1 MEIFEQFSYV
11 IDRDS
16 LSALNYNTDFTSN
29 VDNIENTI
37 VGDTVP
43 DMATFMADPIGTM
56 YFKNRTEMYFKEAA
70 PSGQLGQLTKLGIS
84 SSTLDGLD
92 STQFIRSD
100 VDDIAYG
107 NIIFDSGLKVGD
119 GTASHPNG
127 TPIITASIDTLGNIS
142 NDGNIT
148 TLGNNDTTGN
158 ITSGGIISNDNAS
171 IDTLG
176 NIINNGNITTL
187 GNNDTTGNITSG
199 GIISNDNASIDTL
212 GNIINNGNITTLGNN
227 DTTGNITG
235 NVLNSTT
242 TSGAPFTVQS
252 AALVTSLNAD
262 LLDGKHATA
271 FANATHTHPMSDVI
285 DLSGALAGKS
295 DTGHTHPMSDVIDL
309 SGTLAGK
316 SDTGHTHPYAPSV
329 HSHTAGSTEGQISY
343 NDLTDLPSA
352 QTTGF
357 GSVSSI
363 DLTSLPGVP
372 DNTLFEFR
380 NDHSTVQFRIPSFT
394 LSAAE
399 ITLDAWSLEYKS
411 ITERLTLVSPVYTFD
426 TSLYPKTLV
435 KVIFKSYRDSFVSQS
450 LLITIL
456 TTGVIEFRYAITS
469 ETHGGI
475 HATWDRDMIIPE
487 SGGSFPIFRDWI

>member
-1 MEIFEQFSYV
+1 M
-11 IDRDS
+11 
-16 LSALNYNTDFTSN
+16 
-29 VDNIENTI
+29 
-37 VGDTVP
+37 
-43 DMATFMADPIGTM
+43 
-56 YFKNRTEMYFKEAA
+56 
-70 PSGQLGQLTKLGIS
+70 
-84 SSTLDGLD
+84 
-92 STQFIRSD
+92 
-100 VDDIAYG
+100 
-107 NIIFDSGLKVGD
+107 
-119 GTASHPNG
+119 
-127 TPIITASIDTLGNIS
+127 
-142 NDGNIT
+142 
-148 TLGNNDTTGN
+148 
-158 ITSGGIISNDNAS
+158 
-171 IDTLG
+171 
-176 NIINNGNITTL
+176 
-187 GNNDTTGNITSG
+187 
-199 GIISNDNASIDTL
+199 
-212 GNIINNGNITTLGNN
+212 
-227 DTTGNITG
+227 
-235 NVLNSTT
+235 LNSTT

>member
-142 NDGNIT
+142 ND
-148 TLGNNDTTGN
+148 
-158 ITSGGIISNDNAS
+158 
-171 IDTLG
+171 
-176 NIINNGNITTL
+176 GNITTL

-435 KVIFKSYRDSFVSQS
+435 NVIFKSYRDTFVSQS
-450 LLITIL
+450 LSINIL

-469 ETHGGI
+469 DTKGGI

>member
-142 NDGNIT
+142 ND
-148 TLGNNDTTGN
+148 
-158 ITSGGIISNDNAS
+158 
-171 IDTLG
+171 
-176 NIINNGNITTL
+176 GNITTL

>member
-187 GNNDTTGNITSG
+187 GNNDTTGNIT
-199 GIISNDNASIDTL
+199 
-212 GNIINNGNITTLGNN
+212 
-227 DTTGNITG
+227 G

-271 FANATHTHPMSDVI
+271 FANAT
-285 DLSGALAGKS
+285 
-295 DTGHTHPMSDVIDL
+295 HTHPMSDVIDL